1 MRLYTGVGHTEEI
14 DDETAVNKRKEYMR
28 NNDRKSNPR
37 IPNDSLWPCLCFL
50 LSGL

>member
-37 IPNDSLWPCLCFL
+37 IPNDSCDLACVFL